1 MSKIVEFDLQ
11 MQQSRELSL
20 EEFLRDGPRHNLAYW
35 ADLNGSS
42 DEELAAIAEPFAMPG
57 RVLRRWQ
64 NPDSSRQIIE
74 DADSIALMLEYW
86 NPGYTTGAI
95 DDPDATLG
103 ISAQAMPAPSPGEAP
118 ASRSAT
124 KLSLFLSERFFVSY
138 SPEPVR
144 CLAKVNR
151 VYERNV
157 RFAQSIGFLLF
168 LVFDQVVQDYVG
180 MLQPLENE
188 SEAID
193 NCIFAEST
201 ETINEDILRL
211 KRRTLRYKRG
221 ASAVRDLL
229 MHVSA
234 RKIPVITEAGRGSL
248 AQVYHHAQVLVTSIE
263 GLREMINS
271 SLDSYRS
278 LQGQKLNETMKVVTL
293 FASIIMPMTLIAGI
307 YGMNFHNMPELAW
320 PLGYFMVL
328 GVMALTGIGLLLFF
342 RARGW
347 F

>member
-1 MSKIVEFDLQ
+1 MAPAITSPTGPTSTAPRRMSWLP
-11 MQQSRELSL
+11 SPS
-20 EEFLRDGPRHNLAYW
+20 
-35 ADLNGSS
+35 
-42 DEELAAIAEPFAMPG
+42 PFAMPD

-64 NPDSSRQIIE
+64 NPDSSRQITE
-74 DADSIALMLEYW
+74 DADSIALVLEYW
-86 NPGYTTGAI
+86 NPGSGAI

-103 ISAQAMPAPSPGEAP
+103 TNAQSRPALSPGETP
-118 ASRSAT
+118 ASRPVA
-124 KLSLFLSERFFVSY
+124 KLSFFLSERFFVSY

-151 VYERNV
+151 IYDRNV

-193 NCIFAEST
+193 NRIFEEST

-211 KRRTLRYKRG
+211 KRRTLRYKRVV
-221 ASAVRDLL
+221 SAVRDLL

-248 AQVYHHAQVLVTSIE
+248 VQVYHHAQVLVTSIE

-278 LQGQKLNETMKVVTL
+278 LQGQKLNETMKVLTL

-307 YGMNFHNMPELAW
+307 YGMNFQNMPELAW
-320 PLGYFMVL
+320 PLGYFMAL
-328 GVMALTGIGLLLFF
+328 GVMAMTGLGLLLFF

>member
-11 MQQSRELSL
+11 NRETRELSL
-20 EEFLRDGPRHNLAYW
+20 EVFLRDGPHADMAYW

-42 DEELAAIAEPFAMPG
+42 LEELSTVAEPCRIPD

-64 NPDSSRQIIE
+64 DPDSSRQITE
-74 DADSIALMLEYW
+74 DPDSIALMLEYW
-86 NPGYTTGAI
+86 SPAGKHDTV
-95 DDPDATLG
+95 DPDSTLG
-103 ISAQAMPAPSPGEAP
+103 WGARRPDLEQGEEAP
-118 ASRSAT
+118 ASQPT
-124 KLSLFLSERFFVSY
+124 VKVSLFLSDRFFVSY
-138 SPEPVR
+138 SPEWVP
-144 CLAKVNR
+144 CLAKVDR

-168 LVFDQVVQDYVG
+168 LVLDQVVQDYVG
-180 MLQPLENE
+180 MLPPLENE

-193 NCIFAEST
+193 NRIFEEST
-201 ETINEDILRL
+201 EHINEDILRL
-211 KRRTLRYKRG
+211 KRRTLRYKRVV
-221 ASAVRDLL
+221 SAARDLL
-229 MHVSA
+229 MHVSG

-248 AQVYHHAQVLVTSIE
+248 VQVYHHAQVLMTSIE

-278 LQGQKLNETMKVVTL
+278 LQCQKLNKTMKVLTL
-293 FASIIMPMTLIAGI
+293 FASIMMPMTLIAGI
-307 YGMNFHNMPELAW
+307 YGMNFQNMPELAW
-320 PLGYFMVL
+320 PLGYFMAL
-328 GVMALTGIGLLLFF
+328 GVMGLTGAVLLLFF